1 VQAKVIKLV
10 GLKRPPFLSPTN
22 LITFACTQNGELNCS
37 NDRLFVII
45 VFWNMTIFKTLFMLL
60 LLTKIVAI
68 PGNDFPDE
76 GNKPLLK
83 RRN

>member
-1 VQAKVIKLV
+1 
-10 GLKRPPFLSPTN
+10 
-22 LITFACTQNGELNCS
+22 
-37 NDRLFVII
+37 
-45 VFWNMTIFKTLFMLL
+45 MTIFKTLFMLL